1 MNTKDTKKQV
11 AVRRREVRRQRFAAG
26 LRAMTTYCRAKA
38 FIPLA
43 YLLAVALVWT
53 NKAKILVAT
62 FGNSSLLYHS
72 LSFALL
78 LMALI
83 LLHEIIIALG
93 TPRRAANIQEALVE
107 AGFVNSIRKP
117 PLLFS
122 VYKSADKGHIYEF
135 DANNIPI
142 SRWERD
148 KEKIGAALRCQVVSI
163 RFSSDG
169 KRVLVHGVSLRS
181 TLPEVIY
188 WEDKYLSLE
197 DFTLILGMSLTGKL
211 ETVELATTPHLL
223 IGGGTGSGKSLLTKC
238 LLMQA
243 LKKGAVVI
251 LADFKGGVD
260 YAPMW
265 HEKCQM
271 VFDPDTLR
279 VTLEEL
285 TAELEHRRELFVAAG
300 TPNLAEYN
308 KATGKNLPRY
318 IFACDE
324 VAEVFDTTGLDK
336 APKSVFVQ
344 IGRHLSLIARQG
356 RAFGLHLIL
365 ATQRPDAALIP
376 GQIRTN
382 LPLRICGRADDILSR
397 IILDSP
403 AAAEQIPIDAQ
414 GRFITN
420 IGQVFQGFLF
430 DDSILDE

>member
-11 AVRRREVRRQRFAAG
+11 AARRREVRRQRFAAG
-26 LRAMTTYCRAKA
+26 LRDMTTYHRAKA
-38 FIPLA
+38 LIPLA
-43 YLLAVALVWT
+43 YLLAVAFAWT
-53 NKAKILVAT
+53 NKDKILVPITGA
-62 FGNSSLLYHS
+62 SSLLYRS

-78 LMALI
+78 LVALI
-83 LLHEIIIALG
+83 LLPEIIIALG
-93 TPRRAANIQEALVE
+93 TPWKAAKIQEALVE
-107 AGFVNSIRKP
+107 AGFINSIRKP

-122 VYKSADKGHIYEF
+122 VHKSADKGHIYEF
-135 DANNIPI
+135 DANNIPL

-163 RFSSDG
+163 RLSSDG
-169 KRVLVHGVSLRS
+169 KRALVHGVALRS

-211 ETVELATTPHLL
+211 ETVDLATTPHLL
-223 IGGGTGSGKSLLTKC
+223 IGGGTGSGKSILMKC

-260 YAPMW
+260 YASVW

-271 VFDPDTLR
+271 MFDPDTLR

-285 TAELEHRRELFVAAG
+285 TAELERRRELFVAAG

-308 KATGKNLPRY
+308 KVTGKNLPRY

-324 VAEVFDTTGLDK
+324 VAEILDTTGLNK
-336 APKSVFVQ
+336 AQKEALICP
-344 IGRHLSLIARQG
+344 LSLLARQG
-356 RAFGLHLIL
+356 RSFGLHLML

-420 IGQVFQGFLF
+420 MGQAFQGFLF

>member
-1 MNTKDTKKQV
+1 MNKTNERLAQ
-11 AVRRREVRRQRFAAG
+11 AARLRYVRRQRFAAG
-26 LRAMTTYCRAKA
+26 LRDMTTYHRAKA
-38 FIPLA
+38 LIALA
-43 YLLAVALVWT
+43 YLLAVALAWT
-53 NKAKILVAT
+53 NKAKILAAIS
-62 FGNSSLLYHS
+62 GGSPLLYHS

-78 LMALI
+78 LVALI
-83 LLHEIIIALG
+83 LLPEIIIALG
-93 TPRRAANIQEALVE
+93 TPWKAAKIQEALVE
-107 AGFVNSIRKP
+107 AGFVNSTRKP

-135 DANNIPI
+135 DANNIPL

-169 KRVLVHGVSLRS
+169 KRVLVHGVALRS
-181 TLPEVIY
+181 TLPKVIC
-188 WEDKYLSLE
+188 WDDKYLSPE
-197 DFTLILGMSLTGKL
+197 DFTLILGRSLTGKL
-211 ETVELATTPHLL
+211 ETVDLATMPHLL
-223 IGGGTGSGKSLLTKC
+223 IGGGTGSGKSILMKC

-243 LKKGAVVI
+243 LKKGALVI

-260 YAPMW
+260 YAPVW

-279 VTLEEL
+279 TTLEEL
-285 TAELEHRRELFVAAG
+285 TAELERRRELFVAAG

-308 KATGKNLPRY
+308 RATGKNLPRY

-324 VAEVFDTTGLDK
+324 VAEVLDTTGLDK
-336 APKSVFVQ
+336 SEKEIYSK
-344 IGRHLSLIARQG
+344 ISRHTSLIARQG
-356 RAFGLHLIL
+356 RAFGIHLIQS
-365 ATQRPDAALIP
+365 TQRPSADLIP

-382 LPLRICGRADDILSR
+382 LTLRICGRADDILSR

-420 IGQVFQGFLF
+420 MGQTFQGFLF